1 MPPAQVPSSWQYA
14 APVQHDDVIVVPEFF
29 CKEEDWDTYYALIKD
44 PEGVLQLP
52 VLGVKSITMPGD
64 ARKPSQ
70 AKPKE
75 NARHAARFQ
84 EWPVWHRLLASPI
97 AKCYEVLFSPVLP
110 PDRPS
115 GSLGTRVHTC

>member
-52 VLGVKSITMPGD
+52 LLGVKIITMPGD

-70 AKPKE
+70 AKGERK
-75 NARHAARFQ
+75 ACCQISRVAC
-84 EWPVWHRLLASPI
+84 LAQVACLSDS
-97 AKCYEVLFSPVLP
+97 EVL
-110 PDRPS
+110 
-115 GSLGTRVHTC
+115 

>member
-52 VLGVKSITMPGD
+52 LLGVKIITMPGD

-70 AKPKE
+70 RRTQGMLPDFK
-75 NARHAARFQ
+75 
-84 EWPVWHRLLASPI
+84 SG
-97 AKCYEVLFSPVLP
+97 LFGTGCLP
-110 PDRPS
+110 LR
-115 GSLGTRVHTC
+115 